1 MATTAEMNARNRGF
15 WSDNRKRQ
23 SYLIER
29 KYIQNYL
36 REGLTDSRLDDGNMV
51 RRMMKGEVQFH
62 QVIFDK
68 EDSLTSSASFR
79 RQRENARK
87 PRITAEASG
96 RSIVEIIAE
105 FASRPLQ
112 RTQRTVQL
120 WDGLGGFLTAHSLEP
135 ELRTHKTDPG
145 KWAYRYRLESGYHH
159 LSYRRFENII
169 SKVSPRRNKLRS
181 VG

>member
-15 WSDNRKRQ
+15 WNDNRKRQ

-29 KYIQNYL
+29 KYIQNCL
-36 REGLTDSRLDDGNMV
+36 REGLTDNQLDDGNMV
-51 RRMMKGEVQFH
+51 SRMRGEVQFH
-62 QVIFDK
+62 QVLFDK

-105 FASRPLQ
+105 FASQPLQ

-120 WDGLGGFLTAHSLEP
+120 WEGLGSLLTAHSLEP
-135 ELRTHKTDPG
+135 ELRTHKTEPG
-145 KWAYRYRLESGYHH
+145 KWAYRYRFESGYRH